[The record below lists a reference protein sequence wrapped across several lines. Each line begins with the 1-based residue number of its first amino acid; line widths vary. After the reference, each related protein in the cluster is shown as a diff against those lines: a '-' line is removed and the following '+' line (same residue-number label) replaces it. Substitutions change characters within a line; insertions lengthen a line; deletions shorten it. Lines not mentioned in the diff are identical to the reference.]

1 MEIRE
6 LKLSKRRDD
15 TEEAH
20 LAPLLLLLQEIVKL
34 ERHLFPKHESLSNSL
49 EMEAR
54 KKNTGILYAMVDD
67 QKKKQKRRKEE
78 GEGMEE
84 EEEEEEGDPLLFSV
98 AGYVIFSF
106 TSSMAASIIKLAG

>member
-1 MEIRE
+1 MEVRE
-6 LKLSKRRDD
+6 LKLSKRRDN

-20 LAPLLLLLQEIVKL
+20 LAPLLLLQEIVKL

-67 QKKKQKRRKEE
+67 QRKKQKRRKEE
-78 GEGMEE
+78 EE
-84 EEEEEEGDPLLFSV
+84 EEAVEEEGDPLLFSV

>member
-1 MEIRE
+1 MEVRE

-20 LAPLLLLLQEIVKL
+20 LAPVLLLQEIVKL

-49 EMEAR
+49 EVEAR
-54 KKNTGILYAMVDD
+54 KKNTGILYAIVDD
-67 QKKKQKRRKEE
+67 QKKNQKRRKEG
-78 GEGMEE
+78 GEAVEK
-84 EEEEEEGDPLLFSV
+84 EGDPMLFSV